1 MLLAMMKS
9 QTIEQL
15 LNFSKSKLCNT
26 ATKQQYKEYN
36 GKMVQWFNAARK
48 YTGTKDTKVLQK

>member
-1 MLLAMMKS
+1 MMKS
-9 QTIEQL
+9 QTIGQL

-36 GKMVQWFNAARK
+36 GKMVQWFNPARK